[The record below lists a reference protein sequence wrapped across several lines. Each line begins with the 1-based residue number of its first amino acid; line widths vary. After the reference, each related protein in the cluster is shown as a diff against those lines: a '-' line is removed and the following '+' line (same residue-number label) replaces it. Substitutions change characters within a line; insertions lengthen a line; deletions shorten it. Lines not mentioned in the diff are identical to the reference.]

1 MIRSR
6 SKLLFFYALCLCI
19 GGFAIGA
26 TYLQLKHPPQPERP
40 LEHIKMLPDFQL
52 TERSGRPVGLS
63 DLKGKVWLADFVYTT
78 CEGPC
83 PLISGH
89 LAKLQKEALQNPNV
103 RFVSITTD
111 PGHDTPETLRS
122 YAERFGASPDRWL
135 FLTGEKTKVHE
146 LIRDGFML
154 AVVEQPN
161 EPQPIIHSTK
171 LMLVDKNGVIRNFY
185 DGTSDAENAAI
196 LADIQ
201 RLLKE

>member
-6 SKLLFFYALCLCI
+6 GKLLLFYTLCLCI

-26 TYLQLKHPPQPERP
+26 TYLQLKHPPQPEP
-40 LEHIKMLPDFQL
+40 SLEHIKTLPDFQL
-52 TERSGRPVGLS
+52 TERSGKPVRLS

-89 LAKLQKEALQNPNV
+89 LAKLQKTALQNPGV

-111 PGHDTPETLRS
+111 PDHDTPEALRS
-122 YAERFGASPDRWL
+122 YAERFGASPDQWL
-135 FLTGEKTKVHE
+135 FLTGEKAKVHA

-161 EPQPIIHSTK
+161 EPQPIVHSTK
-171 LMLVDKNGVIRNFY
+171 LMLVDKNGVIRSFY
-185 DGTSDAENAAI
+185 DGATDSENEVI
-196 LADIQ
+196 LSDIQ